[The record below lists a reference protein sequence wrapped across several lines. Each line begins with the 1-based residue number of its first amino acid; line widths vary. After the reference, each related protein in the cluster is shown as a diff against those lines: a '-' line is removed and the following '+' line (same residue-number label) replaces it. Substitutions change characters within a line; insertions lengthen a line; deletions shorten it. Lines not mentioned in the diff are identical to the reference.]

1 MLTTKQSV
9 RAALFG
15 GALACA
21 GLANAQELIP
31 DTSLG
36 YTYIWFSGY
45 NDCPPPYD
53 GYLFCLDVVQI
64 FGDVLPNNFTM
75 ADDVV
80 VDGLVYA
87 VESGPTFFGVTTTPA
102 SPNQP
107 DDMLVFERGYANV
120 GFTLSDDATIQYE
133 MSNAINLSI
142 RLGDDSF
149 GPGPDGSASGIVEL
163 EAGDR
168 IGIGGFALRE
178 GVNFS
183 VNIIGG
189 VCNPADVAQPFG
201 VLDLADVDAFIAA
214 YLVPDPLADL
224 VPPFGVYDLSDIN
237 AFVSNYVAGCP

>member
-1 MLTTKQSV
+1 MTKKESV

-75 ADDVV
+75 ADDVAV
-80 VDGLVYA
+80 GGLVYA

-102 SPNQP
+102 PPNQP
-107 DDMLVFERGYANV
+107 DDLLIFERGYANV

-133 MSNAINLSI
+133 MSNATNLVISVDNI
-142 RLGDDSF
+142 LF
-149 GPGPDGSASGIVEL
+149 GSGPDGSASGIVNVK
-163 EAGDR
+163 AGNR
-168 IGIGGFALRE
+168 IRIGGFALRE

-183 VNIIGG
+183 VGIIGG
-189 VCNPADVAQPFG
+189 VCNLADVAQPFG

-224 VPPFGVYDLSDIN
+224 VPPFGLYDLSDIN
-237 AFVSNYVAGCP
+237 AFVSNFVAGCP